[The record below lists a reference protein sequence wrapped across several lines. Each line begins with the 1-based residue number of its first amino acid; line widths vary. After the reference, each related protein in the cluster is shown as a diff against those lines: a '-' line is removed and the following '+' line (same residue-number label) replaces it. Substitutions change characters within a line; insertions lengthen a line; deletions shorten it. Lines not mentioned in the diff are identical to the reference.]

1 MMRISTGI
9 IRFSNQKK
17 GGKEMMKKMM
27 IRLTLVLALV
37 ALTTPV
43 WAASCPDVLLADENL
58 DAPSYYYAIDGNLKL
73 SVNFP
78 SYVTATITLPKL
90 ANFGDFE
97 GFYFYSDNTLYDDL
111 FYTYTEG
118 LPIGTWEQN
127 GCTIY
132 IYFEDLVTMVQGLF
146 VDSGIEVEPVGSTY
160 TTAKISSRD
169 GTNSGKLTLKFNVYS
184 DIVDGNIS
192 ITLTFK
198 GYPTE
203 FYYSSDKKA
212 SVKKGK
218 ASLSP
223 EIKNFLSSALSK
235 LPKKGAAPQLVPSH

>member
-1 MMRISTGI
+1 MT
-9 IRFSNQKK
+9 
-17 GGKEMMKKMM
+17 MKKLM

-43 WAASCPDVLLADENL
+43 WAASCPAVLTYDG
-58 DAPSYYYAIDGNLKL
+58 DGYYYAIDGSLKL

-90 ANFGDFE
+90 TNFGDFE
-97 GFYFYSDNTLYDDL
+97 GFYFGSDEYVYDDL
-111 FYTYTEG
+111 LYNYTYDDSTG
-118 LPIGTWEQN
+118 TGTPIGWYEQN
-127 GCTIY
+127 GCTIT
-132 IYFEDLVTMVQGLF
+132 IYFDDLVGMITTLL
-146 VDSGIEVEPVGSTY
+146 VDSGIDVEAVGSTK
-160 TTAKISSRD
+160 TTAKMASN
-169 GTNSGKLTLKFNVYS
+169 GTNSGKLSLKFNIYS

-192 ITLTFK
+192 ISLTFK

-203 FYYSSDKKA
+203 YYYALDKRA
-212 SVKKGK
+212 SVKKDK

-223 EIKNFLSSALSK
+223 EIKNFLSSVISK